1 MSFDFLIIGQGICG
15 TWLSYYLQKA
25 GYSFLIIDEPQKS
38 SASKVAAGIVN
49 PVTGRRIVKTWMIDE
64 VMPFI
69 ANAYREFG
77 NEFGIEAISQ
87 KNIVDF
93 FPSAQMRL
101 AFLDR
106 YAEDQSYLSLSNDEQ
121 KWGEY
126 FNYELGFGMIQP
138 TWLVNLQE
146 MLPVYR
152 KHLSANNFLLEDKF
166 ELQQLQLKSD
176 HIQYKDLKASH
187 IIFCDGIA
195 SASNSFFTKLPF
207 APNKGEVLWIEM
219 ADFPKENIFKNGINL
234 VPWKDD
240 IYWVGSSYEWEFD
253 HDQPTDIFRER
264 ITAILKKW
272 IKPSFKVLDHQAS
285 VRPATLERR
294 PFVGFH
300 PVHENIGIFNGMG
313 TKGCSLAPWLAND
326 FVNHLRYKS
335 KIQPEADI
343 KRFTRILS
351 KQ

>member
-1 MSFDFLIIGQGICG
+1 MTVDFLLIGQGICG

-25 GYSFLIIDEPQKS
+25 GYSFIILDEFNPS
-38 SASKVAAGIVN
+38 SASNVAAGIVN

-64 VMPFI
+64 IMPFI
-69 ANAYREFG
+69 ANAYNEFG

-106 YAEDQSYLSLSNDEQ
+106 YAADRSYLSLPENES
-121 KWGEY
+121 KWRDH

-146 MLPVYR
+146 ILPVYR
-152 KHLSANNFLLEDKF
+152 KHLSANNFLMEDKF
-166 ELQQLQLKSD
+166 DLQQLQLKSD
-176 HIQYKDLKASH
+176 QIQYNDLKASH

-195 SASNSFFTKLPF
+195 STSNPFFSKLPF

-240 IYWVGSSYEWEFD
+240 IFWVGSSYEWEFE

-264 ITAILKKW
+264 IIAVLKKW

-300 PVHENIGIFNGMG
+300 PVHACIGIFNGMG
-313 TKGCSLAPWLAND
+313 TKGCSLAPFLAKD
-326 FVNHLRYKS
+326 FVDHIKLKN
-335 KIQPEADI
+335 KIQPEADVR
-343 KRFTRILS
+343 RFTRILS
-351 KQ
+351 K

>member
-1 MSFDFLIIGQGICG
+1 MALDFLLIGQGICG

-25 GYSFLIIDEPQKS
+25 GYSFLIIDEPQPT

-69 ANAYREFG
+69 ANTYSEFG
-77 NEFGIEAISQ
+77 NEYDIEAISQ

-106 YAEDQSYLSLSNDEQ
+106 YAEDASYLSLATDES
-121 KWGEY
+121 KWRNY
-126 FNYELGFGMIQP
+126 FNYDLGFGMIQP

-146 MLPVYR
+146 ILPAYR
-152 KHLSANNFLLEDKF
+152 RHLVENNRLIEERFEIELLKLRPD
-166 ELQQLQLKSD
+166 Q
-176 HIQYKDLKASH
+176 IQYKDLTASH
-187 IIFCDGIA
+187 IIFCDGMN
-195 SASNSFFTKLPF
+195 SANNPYFTKLPF
-207 APNKGEVLWIEM
+207 APNKGEVLWIEIP
-219 ADFPKENIFKNGINL
+219 DFPKENIFKSGINL
-234 VPWKDD
+234 VPWKGN
-240 IYWVGSSYEWEFD
+240 IFWVGSSYEWEFEN
-253 HDQPTDIFRER
+253 DQPTEAFRER
-264 ITAILKKW
+264 ITATLKRW
-272 IKPSFKVLDHQAS
+272 LKPSFKILDHQAS

-300 PVHENIGIFNGMG
+300 PLHETVGLFNGMG
-313 TKGCSLAPWLAND
+313 TKGCSLAPWLAYD
-326 FVNHLRYKS
+326 FVNHIKTKS